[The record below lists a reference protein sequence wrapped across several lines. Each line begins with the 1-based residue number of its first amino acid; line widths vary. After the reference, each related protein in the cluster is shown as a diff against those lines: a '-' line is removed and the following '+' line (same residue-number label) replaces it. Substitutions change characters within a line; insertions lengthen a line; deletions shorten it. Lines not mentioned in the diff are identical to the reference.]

1 MKPSSLKVVIAL
13 YLTTFLA
20 AIEGT
25 IVSTAM
31 PIIMDNLEGAE
42 LYSWVNTIYLLAMVV
57 ATPLYGKLSDI
68 YGRKLLISIGIII
81 FIIGSA
87 LSGIAWNM
95 SSLIVFRAIQG
106 LGGASLLTLPMVII
120 TDLFQDQQRYKIQG
134 WLSSI
139 WGVAGILG
147 PLTGGLL
154 VDYVSW
160 RSIFYLNVPFALI
173 ALVLIYKFLPNH
185 FAKTISRIDV
195 KGISTFSIGI
205 LLLLYGLNGFVEHD
219 DISAKWLYGILMFI
233 ALICLYTFVRVEKN
247 ANDPF
252 IPLEIFTNKMFRF
265 TLISGFVLSAITVAI
280 IFYIPLWMQHVK
292 GFSATG
298 SGLIMIPLSITWP
311 LGSILAGQFAF
322 RYGMRKM
329 GLIGSI
335 FLLLGSGAMATI
347 TVDTSPILIMIY
359 ILISG
364 MSFGVL
370 LSSFSFLASAV
381 ASEKVRGA
389 GLSAVQL
396 FRSLGQAVGL
406 VLFGMLLY
414 SQTKSPQYV
423 SLLEISLRQIF
434 GAIAIISLLL
444 VIYITWALRNKE
456 LLASYNFAGEPKT
469 TKVKQG
475 AQVSAD
481 RS

>member
-1 MKPSSLKVVIAL
+1 MKQSSLKVVLAL

-87 LSGIAWNM
+87 LSGIAWSM
-95 SSLIVFRAIQG
+95 PSLILFRAIQG

-120 TDLFQDQQRYKIQG
+120 TDLFQDEQRYKIQG

-160 RSIFYLNVPFALI
+160 RSIFYLNVPFALV
-173 ALVLIYKFLPNH
+173 ALLLIYKFLPNH
-185 FAKTISRIDV
+185 YTKTVRGIDG
-195 KGISTFSIGI
+195 KGITTFSVGI
-205 LLLLYGLNGFVEHD
+205 LLLLYGLNGFVEND
-219 DISAKWLYGILMFI
+219 GLTLKWIYAALMLI
-233 ALICLYTFVRVEKN
+233 AVICLYTFVRVERK
-247 ANDPF
+247 ASDPF

-280 IFYIPLWMQHVK
+280 IFYIPLWMQHVR

-298 SGLIMIPLSITWP
+298 SGLVMIPLSITWP
-311 LGSILAGQFAF
+311 LGSIFAGQYAF

-329 GLIGSI
+329 GVIGSI
-335 FLLLGSGAMATI
+335 FLIAGSGCMATI
-347 TVDTSPILIMIY
+347 TANTSPILIMLY
-359 ILISG
+359 ILMSG
-364 MSFGVL
+364 MAFGIL
-370 LSSFSFLASAV
+370 LSSFGFLASAV

-414 SQTKSPQYV
+414 SQTKSPQYI
-423 SLLEISLRQIF
+423 SLLELSLRQIF
-434 GAIAIISLLL
+434 GMIAVISLLL
-444 VIYITWALRNKE
+444 VVYIIWALRSKE
-456 LLASYNFAGEPKT
+456 LLASYNFAGESPKN
-469 TKVKQG
+469 KVEKS
-475 AQVSAD
+475 VEV
-481 RS
+481 

>member
-31 PIIMDNLEGAE
+31 PIIIDDLEGAS
-42 LYSWVNTIYLLAMVV
+42 LFSWVNTIYLLAMVV

-68 YGRKLLISIGIII
+68 YGRKLLISIGIIV

-87 LSGIAWNM
+87 LSGIAWSM
-95 SSLIVFRAIQG
+95 PSLILFRAIQG
-106 LGGASLLTLPMVII
+106 LGGASLLTLPLVII
-120 TDLFQDQQRYKIQG
+120 TDLFQDEQRYKIQG

-160 RSIFYLNVPFALI
+160 HSIFYLNVPFACI
-173 ALVLIYKFLPNH
+173 ALVLIHKFLPNH
-185 FAKTISRIDV
+185 YTKTVRAIDG
-195 KGISTFSIGI
+195 KGITTFSVGI

-219 DISAKWLYGILMFI
+219 EITAKWMYAALMFI
-233 ALICLYTFVRVEKN
+233 ALICLYTFVKVEKKVS
-247 ANDPF
+247 DPF
-252 IPLEIFTNKMFRF
+252 IPLVIFTNKMFRF
-265 TLISGFVLSAITVAI
+265 TLISGFVISALTVAI
-280 IFYIPLWMQHVK
+280 IFYIPLLMQDVK

-311 LGSILAGQFAF
+311 LGSILAGQYAF
-322 RYGMRKM
+322 RFGMKKM

-335 FLLLGSGAMATI
+335 FLVIGSGCMATI
-347 TVDTSPILIMIY
+347 TGDTSPILIMLY

-364 MSFGVL
+364 MAFGIL

-381 ASEKVRGA
+381 ASEEVRGA
-389 GLSAVQL
+389 GLSALQL

-406 VLFGMLLY
+406 VVFGMLLY
-414 SQTKSPQYV
+414 SQTKSPNYI
-423 SLLEISLRQIF
+423 SLLELSLRQIF
-434 GAIAIISLLL
+434 GVIAMISLLL
-444 VIYITWALRNKE
+444 AIYIGWALRNKQ
-456 LLASYNFAGEPKT
+456 LLASYNFAGEAKT
-469 TKVKQG
+469 TKVKQA